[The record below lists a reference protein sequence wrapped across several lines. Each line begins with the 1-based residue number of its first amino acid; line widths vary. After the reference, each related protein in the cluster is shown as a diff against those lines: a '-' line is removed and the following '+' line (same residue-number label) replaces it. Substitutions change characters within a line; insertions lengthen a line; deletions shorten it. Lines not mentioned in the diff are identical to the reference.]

1 MDIQVALMTSFSR
14 SGARRVLTLSGAFLL
29 MSLSTAH
36 AADPMAP
43 AAPDVDARAWILMDY
58 HSGKV
63 LAEGNA
69 DEKLDPASLT
79 KLMTSYVV
87 GQALKAGKIH
97 LDDKVTVGK
106 DAWATGNP
114 ALRGSSLMFLKP
126 GDQVSVA
133 DLNKGVIIQSG
144 NDASIAIADYVAGSQ
159 DAFVG
164 LMNGYAKRLGLTST
178 TFKTVHGLDAP
189 GQFSTARDMALLGKA
204 LIHDVPD
211 EYAIHKEKEFTF
223 NKIRQPNRN
232 RLLWSSSMN
241 VDGMKTGTTAGAG
254 YNLVA
259 SATQGDMR
267 LISVVLG
274 AKTDGI
280 RFRESEK
287 LLTWG
292 FRFFETVTPIKPDA
306 AFVNQRVW
314 FGDSSEVKLGA
325 GEAGSVTIPK
335 GQLKNLKATYTLTS
349 PQLTAPLKQ
358 GQVVG
363 TIDFQLNGKN
373 IEQRPLVVM
382 EAVNEGGFFSRMW
395 DFVLMK
401 FHQWFGSWFS

>member
-1 MDIQVALMTSFSR
+1 MAYMTQF
-14 SGARRVLTLSGAFLL
+14 
-29 MSLSTAH
+29 SLSLCGL
-36 AADPMAP
+36 AAGSALLFLFSPSLYAVEQTP
-43 AAPDVDARAWILMDY
+43 AAPPVDARAWILMDY
-58 HSGKV
+58 ASGKV

-97 LDDKVTVGK
+97 LTDTVTVGK

-126 GDQVSVA
+126 GDHVSVE

-159 DAFVG
+159 DSFVS
-164 LMNGYAKRLGLTST
+164 LMNSYAQKLGLTNT

-232 RLLWSSSMN
+232 RLLWSTSMN
-241 VDGMKTGTTAGAG
+241 VDGMKTGTTEGAG

-274 AKTDGI
+274 AKTDRI
-280 RFRESEK
+280 RFNESEK

-292 FRFFETVTPIKPDA
+292 FRFFETVTPVKPDA
-306 AFVNQRVW
+306 TFVSQRVW

-325 GEAGSVTIPK
+325 GEAGSITIPK
-335 GQLKNLKATYTLTS
+335 GQFKNLKASFTLNQ
-349 PQLTAPLKQ
+349 PELEAPLKK

-363 TIDFQLNGKN
+363 TINFQLNDKT

-382 EAVNEGGFFSRMW
+382 EAVNEAGFVGRMW
-395 DFVLMK
+395 DFVLLK

>member
-1 MDIQVALMTSFSR
+1 VALMMRYALSLR
-14 SGARRVLTLSGAFLL
+14 SLTAGSVLLL
-29 MSLSTAH
+29 LTAPSLH
-36 AADPMAP
+36 AAEQTP
-43 AAPDVDARAWILMDY
+43 AAPEIDARAWILMDY
-58 HSGKV
+58 ASGKV

-79 KLMTSYVV
+79 KIMTSYVV
-87 GQALKAGKIH
+87 GHAIKAEKIR
-97 LDDKVTVGK
+97 LTDKVTVGK

-126 GDQVSVA
+126 GDQVSVE

-159 DAFVG
+159 DSFVS
-164 LMNGYAKRLGLTST
+164 LMNGYAKRLGLTNT

-189 GQFSTARDMALLGKA
+189 GQFSTARDMALLSQA
-204 LIHDVPD
+204 MIRDVPE

-223 NKIRQPNRN
+223 NNIRQPNRN
-232 RLLWSSSMN
+232 RLLWSSSMQ
-241 VDGMKTGTTAGAG
+241 VDGLKTGTTAGAG

-274 AKTDGI
+274 SKTDRI
-280 RFRESEK
+280 RFNESEK

-292 FRFFETVTPIKPDA
+292 FRFFDTVTPVKPGA
-306 AFVNQRVW
+306 AFVSQRVW
-314 FGDSSEVKLGA
+314 FGNTDQVQLGA
-325 GEAGSVTIPK
+325 GDAGSITIPK
-335 GQLKNLKATYTLTS
+335 GQLKNLKASFTLTE
-349 PQLTAPLKQ
+349 PQLQAPLSK

-363 TIDFQLNGKN
+363 TIDFQLNGKS
-373 IEQRPLVVM
+373 IEQRPLMVM
-382 EAVNEGGFFSRMW
+382 EAVEEGGFFSRMW
-395 DFVLMK
+395 DYVMMK
-401 FHQWFGSWFS
+401 IDQWIG